1 METRKVTLSLPKS
14 LLNRA
19 RRVALERNTS
29 LSGLLVQALT
39 AVVEQ
44 EEDYAGAARRSLET
58 MRDAA
63 DLGAV
68 SRPGWRREDLHE
80 R

>member
-1 METRKVTLSLPKS
+1 METRKVTFSLPKS
-14 LLNRA
+14 LLDRA

-44 EEDYAGAARRSLET
+44 EEDYARAAWRSLAA

-63 DLGAV
+63 DLGAR
-68 SRPGWRREDLHE
+68 SRSGWQREDLHE